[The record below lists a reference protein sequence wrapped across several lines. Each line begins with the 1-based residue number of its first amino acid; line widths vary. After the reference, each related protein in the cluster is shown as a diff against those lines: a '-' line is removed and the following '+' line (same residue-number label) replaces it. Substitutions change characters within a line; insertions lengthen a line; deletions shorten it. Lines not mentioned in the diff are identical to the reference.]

1 MLWTFQNG
9 RQPGSQTPKKK
20 PCGFYGIAGLVL
32 FPARFSASVLRM
44 PDRYECRKETHSI
57 LLGDKMSTFIKLRY
71 VLSASS
77 FTVIC
82 LITLFGCNNSD
93 PVGKVN
99 SELNREQLER
109 AANSNY
115 FDIFRRANDLYIT
128 IGNSQSN
135 PSTESILTTMNRTA
149 SMVSVADPSNVD
161 PTLVAIV
168 TEYSEKMY
176 RLRGCCLKLS
186 QSRSTP
192 KMSRTIC
199 WKVSFVVQP
208 VILLE
213 KRWK

>member
-1 MLWTFQNG
+1 
-9 RQPGSQTPKKK
+9 
-20 PCGFYGIAGLVL
+20 
-32 FPARFSASVLRM
+32 
-44 PDRYECRKETHSI
+44 
-57 LLGDKMSTFIKLRY
+57 MSTFIKLRY

-176 RLRGCCLKLS
+176 RLRGSCLKLS
-186 QSRSTP
+186 QSRSTQNV
-192 KMSRTIC
+192 TND
-199 WKVSFVVQP
+199 
-208 VILLE
+208 LLE
-213 KRWK
+213 SFLRGAAGDPFGKTLEVMERDRRLTNQINQYTNQLDTCISRANSRAVQLGIITPN